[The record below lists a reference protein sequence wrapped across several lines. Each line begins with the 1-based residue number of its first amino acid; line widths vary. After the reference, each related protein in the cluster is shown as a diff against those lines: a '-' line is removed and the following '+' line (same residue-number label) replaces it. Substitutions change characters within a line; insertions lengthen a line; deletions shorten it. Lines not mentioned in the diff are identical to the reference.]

1 MMRQANIY
9 YKNQLAGV
17 LTENDS
23 GYEFCYLPEYLFTI
37 SFNIE
42 R

>member
-23 GYEFCYLPEYLFTI
+23 GYEFCYLPEYLSSI